1 MKSGLKR
8 AAIAAALTLGLA
20 ACGDSSTSGA
30 ETAEAAKPKERIV
43 IENARLVLPAVAGN
57 PAAGYFDLTYMSG
70 GGPVIE
76 SITVEGIGKAEIHA
90 VDTID
95 GMMKMDKA
103 APISLMARM
112 PVKFEPGG
120 YHVMAMQPSDT
131 LKAGG
136 KTDMT
141 IKLSNG
147 EEATVPLDI
156 KAAGDER

>member
-1 MKSGLKR
+1 MKSGFTR
-8 AAIAAALTLGLA
+8 AAIAAALTFGLA
-20 ACGDSSTSGA
+20 ACGDATNSEG

-43 IENARLVLPAVAGN
+43 VENARLVLPAVAGN

-76 SITVEGIGKAEIHA
+76 SITVEGAGSSEIHA
-90 VDTID
+90 VDMID

-103 APISLMARM
+103 APISLMART

-120 YHVMAMQPSDT
+120 YHVMAMKPADT

-136 KTDMT
+136 KTNMT

>member
-1 MKSGLKR
+1 MKSGFIH
-8 AAIAAALTLGLA
+8 AAFAATFALGLA
-20 ACGDSSTSGA
+20 SCGEAPTAES
-30 ETAEAAKPKERIV
+30 ETADAAKPAERIV
-43 IENARLVLPAVAGN
+43 VENARLVLPAVAGN

-70 GGPVIE
+70 GGPTIE
-76 SITVEGIGKAEIHA
+76 SITVEGAGSSEIHS
-90 VDTID
+90 VDMID

-103 APISLMARM
+103 SPIALMGRI

-136 KTDMT
+136 TTNMT

-147 EEATVPLDI
+147 EEATVPMDI